1 MPEPSPVET
10 PTDEPAPEKAPRSLA
25 ATLRRIL
32 AFARPYRGRL
42 AAAIA
47 LTLVSTAVGLVVP
60 LGLQRLLDS
69 VFQATNGDLLNQ
81 LAVALLG
88 LFALQAVFGFGG
100 TYLMDWS
107 GERVVTDLR
116 TRLYTHLH
124 RLGLRFFSDQRT
136 GEITSRLTNDVSKVQ
151 SAATSDLGDALRLS
165 LTLVGSVALML
176 ALNWRL
182 SLVIFA
188 VVPPI
193 AWAMRSFGVKVRN
206 LSRSIQ
212 DRLADTTAIA
222 EEAISGV
229 RVVKAFTREGY
240 ETGRYTDAVEALFET
255 ARRRAWIVAGFWS
268 AVGFGFSA
276 ALVTIF
282 WFGGREVLAD
292 RLTAGALVAFI
303 VYALNIARSVAGAG
317 RLYTSFQSAAGA
329 SDRLF
334 ELLDSV
340 PEVTEAEGAVRLADV
355 RGGVEL
361 SGVTFGYQPER
372 PILQDV
378 SIRVA
383 PGETVALVGPSGA
396 GKTTLLHLIPR
407 FYDPDAGARLHRR
420 RRLAPGVR
428 RERPPV
434 GRAGG
439 PGRPALRGLAARQ
452 HPLRPAGRD
461 RPRGRGGGAR
471 GQRPRLY
478 RGLAGGLR
486 HAGRRRAASSVS
498 GGQRQRV
505 SIARAL
511 LKDPPI
517 LLLDEATS
525 ALDAESEAAVQDAL
539 ADLMQGRTT
548 VVIAHRLATV
558 READRIVVLDG
569 GAVVE
574 TGTHDQLVAR
584 GWALRR
590 PGRAAVRGGGGG
602 SVGPT
607 GGFTTASRSGH
618 RSSVATGGC
627 DGITRGT
634 PAACPGWPRSGEG
647 VPPARPYVEAA
658 NGSAIRLDCRSLQQG
673 TRRAVSARRLRRQA
687 RHAVPL
693 RGCRQWRGATSRRRA
708 LGVGLL
714 DLGLLG
720 RDGVVG
726 GGDDPV

>member
-1 MPEPSPVET
+1 MPHPHAVADP
-10 PTDEPAPEKAPRSLA
+10 DEPRRPPRSLV

-69 VFQATNGDLLNQ
+69 VFQATDGTLLNQ
-81 LAVALLG
+81 LALALLG
-88 LFALQAVFGFGG
+88 LFALQAALGFGG
-100 TYLMDWS
+100 TYLMEWT

-116 TRLYTHLH
+116 RKLYGHLH

-151 SAATSDLGDALRLS
+151 SAATSDLGDALRLA

-193 AWAMRSFGVKVRN
+193 AWAMRSFGVVVRK
-206 LSRSIQ
+206 LSRTIQ
-212 DRLADTTAIA
+212 DRLADTTAVA

-229 RVVKAFTREGY
+229 RVVKAFAREPF
-240 ETGRYTDAVEALFET
+240 EVGRYGDAVEALFET
-255 ARRRAWIVAGFWS
+255 SKRRAWIVSAFWAS
-268 AVGFGFSA
+268 VGFGFSL

-282 WFGGREVLAD
+282 WFGGREVLAE

-334 ELLDSV
+334 ELLDSP
-340 PEVTEAEGAVRLADV
+340 PEITDRDGAQPLALAAGGAVRGEVVLD
-355 RGGVEL
+355 GV
-361 SGVTFGYQPER
+361 SFGYADGQ
-372 PILQDV
+372 PILSDV
-378 SIRVA
+378 SLRAA

-407 FYDPDAGARLHRR
+407 FYDPDRGIIAIDGVDLRDATVASVRQSVALVAQDVQLFGVSLGDNIRYGRLDATDEEVEAAARAAHAHGFISAL
-420 RRLAPGVR
+420 PEGYDT
-428 RERPPV
+428 PV
-434 GRAGG
+434 GE
-439 PGRPALRGLAARQ
+439 RGVKL
-452 HPLRPAGRD
+452 
-461 RPRGRGGGAR
+461 
-471 GQRPRLY
+471 
-478 RGLAGGLR
+478 
-486 HAGRRRAASSVS
+486 S

-539 ADLMQGRTT
+539 AELMEGRTT
-548 VVIAHRLATV
+548 FVIAHRLATV
-558 READRIVVLDG
+558 RDADRIVVLDAG
-569 GAVVE
+569 RVVE
-574 TGTHDQLVAR
+574 TGTHESLVHAGGLYASLAER
-584 GWALRR
+584 QFVAEEV
-590 PGRAAVRGGGGG
+590 AA
-602 SVGPT
+602 
-607 GGFTTASRSGH
+607 
-618 RSSVATGGC
+618 
-627 DGITRGT
+627 
-634 PAACPGWPRSGEG
+634 
-647 VPPARPYVEAA
+647 
-658 NGSAIRLDCRSLQQG
+658 
-673 TRRAVSARRLRRQA
+673 
-687 RHAVPL
+687 
-693 RGCRQWRGATSRRRA
+693 
-708 LGVGLL
+708 
-714 DLGLLG
+714 
-720 RDGVVG
+720 
-726 GGDDPV
+726 